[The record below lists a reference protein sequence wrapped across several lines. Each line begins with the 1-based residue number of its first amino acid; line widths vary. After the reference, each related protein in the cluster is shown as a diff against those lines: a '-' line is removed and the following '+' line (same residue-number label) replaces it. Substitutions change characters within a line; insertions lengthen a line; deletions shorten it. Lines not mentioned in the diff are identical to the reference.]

1 MRAPALAVGVFLA
14 IALAGTRL
22 FAAPSFWE
30 RARYPSARAEEQLL
44 VALERTLDE
53 EDMAGVDFET
63 AERLARAAVAMI
75 ELKKVREPRDPRLGV
90 MMARALVDARLGRE
104 AQAEALLEFA
114 VARLPVGPLLAEA
127 WHELGV
133 TRALRGNAADAR
145 DAQSRA
151 LELVWDPDD
160 RAIALVYRAA
170 SELRLRE
177 LAAAESDFR
186 SAAEHAQKPEKQAL
200 ARFGLGLVLERE
212 GDLPSA
218 YAAFEQG
225 FALRLPLV
233 AYSPDD
239 AASLPGGLFTPSY
252 ERFYLAALLAMT
264 RARTADN
271 PSVRRVA
278 YEQAVTDWDAY
289 LLAAPDDEPW
299 APNARRHRERCAT
312 ELHRLSHAHAP
323 HATR

>member
-1 MRAPALAVGVFLA
+1 VRAPALAVGVFLA
-14 IALAGTRL
+14 LGLAGTRL
-22 FAAPSFWE
+22 RAAPSLWE
-30 RARYPSARAEEQLL
+30 RARHPSARAEEQLL

-53 EDMAGVDFET
+53 EDLAGADFET

-75 ELKKVREPRDPRLGV
+75 ELKKVRAPRDPRLSV

-104 AQAEALLEFA
+104 AEAEALLEFG
-114 VARLPVGPLLAEA
+114 VAHLPLGPLLAEA

-133 TRALRGNAADAR
+133 TRALRGDAAGAR

-160 RAIALVYRAA
+160 RAMALSYRAA
-170 SELRLRE
+170 SEVRLRD

-186 SAAEHAQKPEKQAL
+186 SAAEHARKPEKQAL
-200 ARFGLGLVLERE
+200 ARFGLGLVLERA

-218 YAAFEQG
+218 YAAFDQG

-233 AYSPDD
+233 SYSPDE
-239 AASLPGGLFTPSY
+239 AAVLPGGLFTPAY

-264 RARTADN
+264 RARSADN
-271 PSVRRVA
+271 PSVRRLA

-289 LLAAPDDEPW
+289 LLAAPEDEPW
-299 APNARRHRERCAT
+299 VPNAHRHRERCAT
-312 ELHRLSHAHAP
+312 ELHRLSHGRAP
-323 HATR
+323 HAPR